1 MTNNSSERLDRLEA
15 ILETTIQGLAETR
28 KLTESNSRDLAATRK
43 IVESNGKAIQAML
56 DQRASDQLKHEQQL
70 EEQRKINQK
79 LTNYIEGLAN
89 MFARFDEERPTILRK
104 LTTIENKLD
113 SLQTIETKLDR
124 IIER

>member
-1 MTNNSSERLDRLEA
+1 MTNNSSERLDRMEA
-15 ILETTIQGLAETR
+15 LLSETIQG
-28 KLTESNSRDLAATRK
+28 LAATRK

-56 DQRASDQLKHEQQL
+56 DQRASDQLKHQQQL

-79 LTNYIEGLAN
+79 LSTCIEGLGN
-89 MFARFDEERPTILRK
+89 MFSKIDEGQPAILRK

-124 IIER
+124 IIEQ